1 MTRAYVA
8 LGANLGDRAGALAR
22 AVELLRATSGVQVV
36 AQSRIW
42 ETPPLG
48 PPQPDYLNAAVALDT
63 ELDALALLR
72 RLHEIEA
79 AAGRTRGPERNR
91 ARTLDL
97 DLLLFGE
104 RCLDEPDLRVP
115 HPRLHER
122 PFVLAPLRELAP
134 RLRHPRLGRT
144 VAELAAALEASGAWR
159 PSAVTRWAPPP
170 AQEPPASRR

>member
-22 AVELLRATSGVQVV
+22 AIESLRATPGVRVV
-36 AQSRIW
+36 AQSSVW

-79 AAGRTRGPERNR
+79 GAGRTRGPERNQPR
-91 ARTLDL
+91 PLDL
-97 DLLLFGE
+97 DLLLFGGLVIDAPE
-104 RCLDEPDLRVP
+104 LTIP
-115 HPRLHER
+115 HPRMHERVFVLGPLAEIAPDEIHPVLHETI
-122 PFVLAPLRELAP
+122 A
-134 RLRHPRLGRT
+134 T
-144 VAELAAALEASGAWR
+144 LAARVGESDD
-159 PSAVTRWAPPP
+159 
-170 AQEPPASRR
+170 